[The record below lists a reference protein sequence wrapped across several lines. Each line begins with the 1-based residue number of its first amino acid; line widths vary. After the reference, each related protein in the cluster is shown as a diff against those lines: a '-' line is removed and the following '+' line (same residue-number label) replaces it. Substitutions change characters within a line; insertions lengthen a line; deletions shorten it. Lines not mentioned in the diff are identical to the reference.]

1 MQPSKLLKGNNKKE
15 LKVKALFKDT
25 SNKMKKNK
33 KRSNTTTELTFA
45 NFGNYLQLKF
55 EKFNSFIVWN
65 KLLTYKNNQNK

>member
-15 LKVKALFKDT
+15 LKVKALFKDI

-65 KLLTYKNNQNK
+65 KLLTYKNNKNK